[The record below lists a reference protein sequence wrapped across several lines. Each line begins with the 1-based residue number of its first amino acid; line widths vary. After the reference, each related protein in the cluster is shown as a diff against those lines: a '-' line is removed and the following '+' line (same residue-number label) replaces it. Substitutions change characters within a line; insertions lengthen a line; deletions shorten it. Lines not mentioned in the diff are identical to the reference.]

1 MRGLN
6 KVTLIGNVGKDP
18 ETQVLEGVNCVAK
31 FTLATSE
38 SYKNDKGNKQTETE
52 WHSIIAWRSLAEV
65 AGKYLKKGSMVY
77 VEGNIKTRSFEN
89 KAGVKKYVTQIIA
102 DSLILLDKTN
112 GKPSEITDIYA
123 SLGKGA

>member
-6 KVTLIGNVGKDP
+6 KFTLIGNVGKDP
-18 ETQVLEGVNCVAK
+18 ETQVLEGGNCAAK

-38 SYKNDKGNKQTETE
+38 SYKDDKGNKQTETE
-52 WHSIIAWRSLAEV
+52 WHSLIAWRSLAEV

-77 VEGNIKTRSFEN
+77 VEGNIKTRSFED
-89 KAGVKKYVTQIIA
+89 KAGVKKYVKEIVA
-102 DSLILLDKTN
+102 DSLILLAKAH

-123 SLGKGA
+123 SLQKGA